1 MTVSIILVIVSNVM
15 SGLCLHVANV
25 ESRKAEVGNHSSQGK
40 GWQEGGSCRHKSY
53 SGDTGSGD
61 RAGEFRN
68 KDEEETKQRKTGESK
83 PVFDLTVLESE
94 GQAGGRETFPRGPS
108 PLDSPSS
115 SPSSSEVELFQSA
128 PPHFS
133 HILPTPILSSS
144 I

>member
-68 KDEEETKQRKTGESK
+68 KDEEETKQRKTGEST
-83 PVFDLTVLESE
+83 PLLRPHSCRVRRSGGWEGDLSK
-94 GQAGGRETFPRGPS
+94 RP
-108 PLDSPSS
+108 
-115 SPSSSEVELFQSA
+115 
-128 PPHFS
+128 
-133 HILPTPILSSS
+133 LSSR
-144 I
+144 